1 MSHIFE
7 EILHFTTITTSISNT
22 PRGHGSIGHDHSKGS
37 VVALDLLDIFQSS
50 GELDCEDLSFENGNT
65 SKKSGE
71 QMRHRSDG
79 NNKPRNNLFFP
90 LPFSCMYIFW
100 REKKNIYIYIHI
112 CARVVLNEFM
122 WKNHLRKKIFRQTF
136 ATPTCIFSGTCWPRL
151 ARKMW
156 YPQICCRRLI
166 PCHTS
171 FAQLHLNI

>member
-90 LPFSCMYIFW
+90 LPFHVCIYFE
-100 REKKNIYIYIHI
+100 EKKKKYIYIHI
-112 CARVVLNEFM
+112 CARVVLNEFI
-122 WKNHLRKKIFRQTF
+122 WKKTIFAKK
-136 ATPTCIFSGTCWPRL
+136 
-151 ARKMW
+151 
-156 YPQICCRRLI
+156 
-166 PCHTS
+166 S
-171 FAQLHLNI
+171 FAKLSRPPRVSLAVHVGQDW